1 MPYAPVTDE
10 GAVLYY
16 EDSGTPAGLTDYVTI
31 VAIHGTLF
39 HSGTSGTSGSS
50 FRSYL
55 YLMNLS
61 SLSEVFG
68 RVLPFATERGMR
80 LVRIN
85 LRDYPGSTPLSKD
98 APGTAE
104 EIIASMGQELAAFL
118 AWFVEAEH
126 LPEISSTSSADEKGT
141 DLKGGLSILAWSM
154 GNIPALSL
162 LGNLDKVS
170 QTRQDLLGKYVRSY
184 VMLGR
189 RSLHDSPPKMTVCPI
204 I

>member
-1 MPYAPVTDE
+1 MPYAPITDE

-16 EDSGTPAGLTDYVTI
+16 DDSGTPAGREDYVTV

-39 HSGTSGTSGSS
+39 HSGTFDTSSSGSS
-50 FRSYL
+50 LGSYL
-55 YLMNLS
+55 YRMNLS

-68 RVLPFATERGMR
+68 GMHPFATERGMR

-118 AWFVEAEH
+118 AWFIEAEH
-126 LPEISSTSSADEKGT
+126 LPEISLTTSADGKET
-141 DLKGGLSILAWSM
+141 DLKGGLSILGWSM

-162 LGNLDKVS
+162 LGNLDKLP
-170 QTRQDLLGKYVRSY
+170 TTGRDLLGKYVRSY
-184 VMLGR
+184 IMLGR
-189 RSLHDSPPKMTVCPI
+189 RSLLRLSSKE
-204 I
+204 